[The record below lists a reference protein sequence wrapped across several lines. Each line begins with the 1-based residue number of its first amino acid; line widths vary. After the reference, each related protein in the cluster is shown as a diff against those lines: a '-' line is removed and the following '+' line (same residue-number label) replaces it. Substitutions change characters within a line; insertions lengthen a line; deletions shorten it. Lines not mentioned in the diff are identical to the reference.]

1 MKAAMLL
8 ITLALGILMAP
19 LTTEAQPPA
28 PVFRI
33 AELNPSPAP
42 GQPQEVFRQ
51 RLRDLG
57 YVLGQTIRL
66 EYRSAE
72 WQLDRLP
79 DLAAELVRL
88 PADVLLA
95 LGPTAVRAATHATT
109 TLPIV
114 AIDLESDP
122 VASGF
127 IASLARPG
135 ENLTGVFLDFPD
147 FAGKQL
153 ELLKDVVPQLSR
165 VAVLWDP
172 GTGPVQVRAVEAA
185 AHALGVQLHLLHVLR
200 PDELEGACRAATEA
214 RASALLALSSPLI
227 NQHQKQIADC
237 ALGSLLPAMMLFT
250 GFAEDGGLL
259 AYGPNLLD
267 IFRKTGGFISKILNG
282 AAPGNL
288 PVERPA
294 KFELVINLKT

>member
-42 GQPQEVFRQ
+42 GQSQEVFRQ

-79 DLAAELVRL
+79 
-88 PADVLLA
+88 
-95 LGPTAVRAATHATT
+95 
-109 TLPIV
+109 
-114 AIDLESDP
+114 
-122 VASGF
+122 
-127 IASLARPG
+127 
-135 ENLTGVFLDFPD
+135 
-147 FAGKQL
+147 
-153 ELLKDVVPQLSR
+153 
-165 VAVLWDP
+165 
-172 GTGPVQVRAVEAA
+172 
-185 AHALGVQLHLLHVLR
+185 
-200 PDELEGACRAATEA
+200 
-214 RASALLALSSPLI
+214 
-227 NQHQKQIADC
+227 DC

-267 IFRKTGGFISKILNG
+267 IFRKTGGFLSKILNG
-282 AAPGNL
+282 AAPENL

-294 KFELVINLKT
+294 KFELLINLKTAQALGLTIPPTLLFQADKVIR